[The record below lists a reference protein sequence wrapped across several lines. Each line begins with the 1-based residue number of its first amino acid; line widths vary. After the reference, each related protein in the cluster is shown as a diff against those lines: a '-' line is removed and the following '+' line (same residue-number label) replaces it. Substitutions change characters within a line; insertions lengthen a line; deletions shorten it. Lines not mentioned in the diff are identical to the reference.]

1 HLRDPASAAE
11 IEANCQKAVAEG
23 VFGTP
28 TLLIDDELF
37 WGNDRLPLVRHH
49 LRKMAKVRTTQG

>member
-1 HLRDPASAAE
+1 MGS
-11 IEANCQKAVAEG
+11 NSQSAVANG

-37 WGNDRLPLVRHH
+37 WGNDRLGFARHY
-49 LRKMAKVRTTQG
+49 LSKIGGICPTQG